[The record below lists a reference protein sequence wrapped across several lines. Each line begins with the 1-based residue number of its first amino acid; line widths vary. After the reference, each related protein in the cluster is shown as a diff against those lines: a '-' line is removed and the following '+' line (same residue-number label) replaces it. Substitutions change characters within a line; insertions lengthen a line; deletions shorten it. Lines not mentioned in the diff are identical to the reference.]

1 MAEAGGRRPEAVR
14 RETGT
19 RIPFNHEWCRL
30 TSLTSAHSTALPRSP
45 HFSRCRPQDRR
56 SRIADPLSYS
66 ETTWNHA
73 RTMTE
78 TNALGYPKLQ
88 PKKPVPSDIEV
99 SQSIVKEVGL
109 LPIEDVAK
117 Q

>member
-1 MAEAGGRRPEAVR
+1 
-14 RETGT
+14 
-19 RIPFNHEWCRL
+19 
-30 TSLTSAHSTALPRSP
+30 
-45 HFSRCRPQDRR
+45 
-56 SRIADPLSYS
+56 
-66 ETTWNHA
+66 
-73 RTMTE
+73 MTE